1 MRYQQRRITR
11 QAALAASLS
20 LTLGACSME
29 RLADYT
35 PRTPNFSSFDWNPY
49 SKASLATAPLMRAQK
64 VTPADYVN
72 ADGSCAGAPSASATP
87 EQASAGIALEMT
99 ECAVVQAL
107 GIPEKIE
114 IGANERGDRAVTL
127 LYSQGERPGLYRF
140 TAGQL
145 TLIER
150 VEEPPPPPKPQKP
163 QKPPPKPRRVT

>member
-1 MRYQQRRITR
+1 MRYQQRRIAR

-20 LTLGACSME
+20 LMLGACSMD

-35 PRTPNFSSFDWNPY
+35 PRVPSFSNFDWNPY
-49 SKASLATAPLMRAQK
+49 SKASLATAPLRNVK

-72 ADGSCAGAPSASATP
+72 ADGRCTGAPSASATP
-87 EQASAGIALEMT
+87 EQASPGVALEMT
-99 ECAVVQAL
+99 ECAVVQTL
-107 GIPEKIE
+107 GTPEKIE
-114 IGANERGDRAVTL
+114 IGANERGDRIATL

-140 TAGQL
+140 TGGQL

-163 QKPPPKPRRVT
+163 QKPPSKPRRVT